1 MHALFDIVF
10 KLTSLGLELVI
21 LLDLFFN
28 LFAEFTLHRL
38 NCINTFVTILLE
50 LGDLNVK
57 TLLVIFLLLNMLTL
71 DYLLSLLCNSVKL
84 NIFCSFLKV
93 CDLEL
98 KTLVLIHNLLEER
111 FIFENICHILNFGIT
126 TVLYS

>member
-28 LFAEFTLHRL
+28 LFSEFTLHRF
-38 NCINTFVTILLE
+38 NCINAFVAILLE

-71 DYLLSLLCNSVKL
+71 DYLLGLLSNSVEL
-84 NIFCSFLKV
+84 NIFCTFLKV
-93 CDLEL
+93 CYLEF

-111 FIFENICHILNFGIT
+111 FIFKNICHILNFSIT
-126 TVLYS
+126 TVLDC